1 MKKGFPLGGSCPRSG
16 LMRGNAANID
26 YLYLPH
32 TRPHPALRG
41 PFSLRAKSRLRRLR
55 SDTRLRAQPL
65 GGRLRSSLPD
75 ARLSFCAAAPTG

>member
-32 TRPHPALRG
+32 TRPHLALRG
-41 PFSLRAKSRLRRLR
+41 HLQSPR
-55 SDTRLRAQPL
+55 
-65 GGRLRSSLPD
+65 
-75 ARLSFCAAAPTG
+75 